1 MCNYFKDLLRTF
13 YILSH
18 STLLDLH
25 FGRLLPLK
33 MAVFGLFCESYDMSF
48 ISMDDVSYVFF
59 LWRAGL
65 LDMYF
70 NQNEYVDN

>member
-1 MCNYFKDLLRTF
+1 MTLSTYQGRFVEYSIPIYFNRPALCLL
-13 YILSH
+13 LA
-18 STLLDLH
+18 
-25 FGRLLPLK
+25 PE

-48 ISMDDVSYVFF
+48 ISTDDVSYVSF

-70 NQNEYVDN
+70 TQNLYVDN